1 MFSRLFVKEDADQEP
16 KRKEGELYKIVTTFG
31 KTFELRYGFYDERDR
46 QSPLCEPAIIYPDFL
61 SEPVYT
67 DEGKPLVTMMQD
79 ACERYSGSAKRTP
92 DTTCADCKYFQRGEE
107 WFGVCRCRDNCIC
120 KNE

>member
-67 DEGKPLVTMMQD
+67 DEGNPLVTMMQD

-107 WFGVCRCRDNCIC
+107 WFGVCSCSDNCIR